1 MKHET
6 RTIKKALT
14 VCVLVLVSGLT
25 TSLGLAQEKK
35 LSADL
40 ARKVSQTVDADAE
53 RLKTIFMDLHRNP
66 ELGFMEKRTAEIVA
80 KEFKSLGFEVKTGIG
95 KTGVVGVMKN
105 GAGPTVMFRGDMDA
119 LNVEE
124 KSGLEYASK
133 VRVKMA
139 DGSEA
144 PVSHACGHD
153 AHTTWLLGL
162 AKTMAELK
170 SSWSGTLVLLAQ
182 PAEEL
187 GTGAATMVDEG
198 LFATH
203 GVPKPDYA
211 LGLHTLPLP
220 VGTVVGSGGVL
231 EAGTEMLDVTFHG
244 VGSHGSQPQY
254 AKDPILMAAYAIT
267 QYQAIIARAMD
278 PRDVGVITVGA
289 FNAGINNNVIP
300 EEASLKLNFRFFS
313 DEVNTQLFNGVKNI
327 SEGIART
334 YGMPEDKMPTIVR
347 KGRTP
352 PLINDVE
359 TMNRLNDALRRA
371 GVAEGANLID
381 QYRAIT
387 GSEDFPSLYA
397 GMKGVKV
404 AYDFIG
410 IADPKVYAKAKAEGK
425 EFPFMNHQPSF
436 VVSINAVPFGAK
448 VASVMTMELLAR

>member
-1 MKHET
+1 MKFAAKLPLFLGVWLCLPGAG
-6 RTIKKALT
+6 IAL
-14 VCVLVLVSGLT
+14 VDAAALSPE
-25 TSLGLAQEKK
+25 LAKQVVQ
-35 LSADL
+35 S
-40 ARKVSQTVDADAE
+40 VDADTP
-53 RLKTIFMDLHRNP
+53 RLIAIFKDLHQNP
-66 ELGFMEKRTAEIVA
+66 ELGFQEQRTAGIVA
-80 KEFKSLGFEVKTGIG
+80 KEFKALGYEVKTGIG
-95 KTGVVGVMKN
+95 KTGVVGIMKN
-105 GAGPTVMFRGDMDA
+105 GAGPTVMFRADMDA

-124 KSGLEYASK
+124 KSGLDYASK
-133 VRVKMA
+133 TRVKLE

-144 PVSHACGHD
+144 PVSHMCGHD

-162 AKTMAELK
+162 AKNMADHK
-170 SSWSGTLVLLAQ
+170 GSWSGTLVLLAQ

-187 GTGAATMVDEG
+187 GLGAATMAKEG
-198 LFATH
+198 LFTTL
-203 GVPKPDYA
+203 GIPKPDYA

-220 VGTVVGSGGVL
+220 AGTVVGSGGVL

-254 AKDPILMAAYAIT
+254 AKDPILMAANAIV

-289 FNAGINNNVIP
+289 INAGINNNVIP
-300 EEASLKLNFRFFS
+300 EEATLKLNFRFFS
-313 DEVNTQLFNGVKNI
+313 DAVNTQLFNGVKNI

-352 PLINDVE
+352 PLINDPE
-359 TMNRLNDALRRA
+359 TMNRLNDALRRS
-371 GVAEGANLID
+371 GVAGGANLID
-381 QYRAIT
+381 QFRAIT

-397 GMKGVKV
+397 GMAGVKA

-410 IADPKVYAKAKAEGK
+410 IADPKAYAKAKAAGQ
-425 EFPFMNHQPSF
+425 EFPFLNHQPGF
-436 VVSINAVPFGAK
+436 VVDLNAIPFGAK